1 MHASMVMG
9 LVWVVIIASVCNYA
23 VALETSEQCIIHNE
37 CGACLLEQQASCGW
51 CEVESKCSELNPDG
65 TIACSRGQV
74 IYTGYCPSG
83 EVPQESFFER
93 KDSDKGGFTHGY
105 VGLALFLAVL
115 VLWRIFR
122 TFKGRRDKAAGR
134 AHRRQDEAWRVM
146 RQFRA
151 QVEMEK
157 RRNKKLTDAGF
168 IYDVH
173 YDEPAAKHRD
183 ELVDMDEHVT
193 LGATPA
199 GGVVTGSGG
208 VAAPKGPPPQRFES
222 DDGDVEMTPLA
233 RETEAQIAVSG
244 AAYMNFDA
252 ASSSSYVDEA
262 ETKPAPP
269 PPRRAPPARL
279 RRRDES
285 FSSSSG
291 GPPPSSDDGESGSSG
306 YSSPPGSASSSGPPP
321 PI

>member
-1 MHASMVMG
+1 MTEHRPWAR
-9 LVWVVIIASVCNYA
+9 LEVVKGEAEA
-23 VALETSEQCIIHNE
+23 VAVAGDGVELAG
-37 CGACLLEQQASCGW
+37 GAL
-51 CEVESKCSELNPDG
+51 
-65 TIACSRGQV
+65 
-74 IYTGYCPSG
+74 
-83 EVPQESFFER
+83 
-93 KDSDKGGFTHGY
+93 
-105 VGLALFLAVL
+105 
-115 VLWRIFR
+115 RIFR
-122 TFKGRRDKAAGR
+122 DDEGVVFVKAASKGVKVR
-134 AHRRQDEAWRVM
+134 GKEVGEEMTALVDDGDRIKVTGTAWEDGP
-146 RQFRA
+146 
-151 QVEMEK
+151 VE
-157 RRNKKLTDAGF
+157 
-168 IYDVH
+168 YVV
-173 YDEPAAKHRD
+173 
-183 ELVDMDEHVT
+183 ELV
-193 LGATPA
+193 
-199 GGVVTGSGG
+199 
-208 VAAPKGPPPQRFES
+208 ES

-262 ETKPAPP
+262 EAKPAPP